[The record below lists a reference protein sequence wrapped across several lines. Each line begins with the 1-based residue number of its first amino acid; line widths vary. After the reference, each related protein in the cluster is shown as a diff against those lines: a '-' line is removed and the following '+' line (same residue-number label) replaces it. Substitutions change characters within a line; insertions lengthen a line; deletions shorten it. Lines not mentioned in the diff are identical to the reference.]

1 MVSQISGNNF
11 NKWFQ
16 FNPNSL
22 SFGQQPVRQ
31 DSNHVQNPPVDQG
44 TNPVNNNYQFTQ
56 PFTKNLGGVT
66 GPTSVDPVQGVAR
79 TESVGYVTAEDGSQ
93 ISMGG
98 QGHGFYKVMAP
109 GAGEDNINGLGRT
122 IRSKWFVG

>member
-22 SFGQQPVRQ
+22 SFNQQPVRQ
-31 DSNHVQNPPVDQG
+31 ESIPVENPPVNQG
-44 TNPVNNNYQFTQ
+44 ANPVDNYQFTQ
-56 PFTKNLGGVT
+56 PFAMNVGGVT
-66 GPTSVDPVQGVAR
+66 GPSSVNPVHGVAR
-79 TESVGYVTAEDGSQ
+79 TESVGHVAGIDGSQ

-98 QGHGFYKVMAP
+98 QGYGFYTVMDP
-109 GAGEDNINGLGRT
+109 GTGEHSTNGLPRAKH
-122 IRSKWFVG
+122 SNWWSA